1 MLHNKLKPAI
11 IIAVLAFLAA
21 GCFGGSSGG
30 NGGTTPVETNAEIF
44 SLLNEFEQLAD
55 AGEWEQLAS
64 LYTSPVTLTIH
75 DADTFGEDVDVD
87 LEALAEWLRENLE
100 QEFEE
105 FGLDDV
111 VIEELDLW
119 RDDDIDDL
127 IRAKADLTIA
137 SRASVATILAQVL
150 FVDHSDDMGDEDS
163 SDISSTI
170 SLDRDS
176 IVVSGQG
183 STRQATAKVTQTITL
198 YNESNIVETR
208 TLSLTNHFTL
218 TLEPSGWK
226 ISHHQV
232 LEQLRESEWPDED
245 NVGE

>member
-1 MLHNKLKPAI
+1 MHNKLKPAI

-75 DADTFGEDVDVD
+75 DGVDTFGEDVD

-100 QEFEE
+100 QGFEE

-127 IRAKADLTIA
+127 IRVKADLTIA
-137 SRASVATILAQVL
+137 SRASLATILAQIL
-150 FVDHSDDMGDEDS
+150 FDDYSDDMDDEDS
-163 SDISSTI
+163 YEISSTI
-170 SLDRDS
+170 SLDQDS
-176 IVVSGQG
+176 VAVSGQG
-183 STRQATAKVTQTITL
+183 STRQATAKVTRTITL
-198 YNESNIVETR
+198 YYNESNIVETR

-232 LEQLRESEWPDED
+232 LEQSTE
-245 NVGE
+245 

>member
-44 SLLNEFEQLAD
+44 SLLNEFEQSAN

-75 DADTFGEDVDVD
+75 GADTFGEDVDLED
-87 LEALAEWLRENLE
+87 LTEYIRENLE
-100 QEFEE
+100 QVFEE
-105 FGLDDV
+105 FDLDDV

-127 IRAKADLTIA
+127 IRMKADLTIA
-137 SRASVATILAQVL
+137 SPASVATILAQVL

-163 SDISSTI
+163 YDISSTI

-183 STRQATAKVTQTITL
+183 STRQATAKLTQTITHFEEG
-198 YNESNIVETR
+198 YKVGI
-208 TLSLTNHFTL
+208 LTIYTTHHFTL
-218 TLEPSGWK
+218 THDPSGWK
-226 ISHHQV
+226 ISDHQV
-232 LEQLRESEWPDED
+232 LEQSTEWEWADGD